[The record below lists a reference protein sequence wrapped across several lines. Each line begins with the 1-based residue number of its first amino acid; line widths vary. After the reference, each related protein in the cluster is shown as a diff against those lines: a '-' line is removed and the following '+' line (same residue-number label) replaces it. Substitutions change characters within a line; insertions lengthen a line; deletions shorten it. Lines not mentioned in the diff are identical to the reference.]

1 MRLHTIRIHVT
12 PCGPGMLSVGVMHVV
27 YEHGRIVG
35 NDLMYNDWCEADEL
49 SGVVDPFLSA
59 AAGFS
64 WDLPGAMRT

>member
-12 PCGPGMLSVGVMHVV
+12 PCAPGMLSVGVMHVV

-49 SGVVDPFLSA
+49 AGVLDPFLSNA
-59 AAGFS
+59 CVYS
-64 WDLPGAMRT
+64 QEMPGRRA